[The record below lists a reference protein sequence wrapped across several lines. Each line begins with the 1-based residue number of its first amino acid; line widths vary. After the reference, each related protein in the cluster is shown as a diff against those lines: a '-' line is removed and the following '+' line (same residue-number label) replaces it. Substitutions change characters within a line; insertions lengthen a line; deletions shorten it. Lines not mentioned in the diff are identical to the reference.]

1 MPHRMWYNT
10 TVSRCVGTGRRGG
23 LKIRWANNPCGFD
36 PRHRHQKQGRGRS
49 GRGLAFCLMP
59 VGGRTHSTPR
69 HRHHKKGYKIDI
81 ARENPDLPEVLP
93 FYMARS
99 QRPILRMQIGRF
111 PFMYGWPEVSSDGIP
126 LCRTKYNGQ
135 YLNSADQNL
144 SDGCR
149 SKNADTA
156 PTIP

>member
-1 MPHRMWYNT
+1 
-10 TVSRCVGTGRRGG
+10 
-23 LKIRWANNPCGFD
+23 
-36 PRHRHQKQGRGRS
+36 
-49 GRGLAFCLMP
+49 MP

-69 HRHHKKGYKIDI
+69 HRHQKKGYKIDI